1 MKRKLSIGF
10 FTATLAAF
18 IILAAAYH
26 FTYERAVERAREEVA
41 LAGQEE
47 EEEEPPAH
55 PFVEHSGYLAERN
68 EFKVTKVPV
77 NLE

>member
-26 FTYERAVERAREEVA
+26 FTYERAVERARGA
-41 LAGQEE
+41 RCGGPAPPP
-47 EEEEPPAH
+47 PPA
-55 PFVEHSGYLAERN
+55 PSGRPQHS
-68 EFKVTKVPV
+68 
-77 NLE
+77 